1 MKRVGIISDRRVFD
15 GMAVH
20 QANDE
25 YIDAIRDGAGAF
37 PLLIPST
44 GRPLDTAEVLAQVDG
59 LLFTGAPSNVAPR
72 HYGQSARSVT

>member
-1 MKRVGIISDRRVFD
+1 MKRVGIISDRRVLD

-25 YIDAIRDGAGAF
+25 YVEAIRLGAGAF

-44 GRPLDTAEVLAQVDG
+44 GNPLDPAEILAQVDG
-59 LLFTGAPSNVAPR
+59 LLFTAPAKPVK
-72 HYGQSARSVT
+72 QSRK